1 MANNGQITQ
10 EISENSYIICNNDTE
25 WLGKVED
32 ISNEKLTSSTTFNFF
47 NNSLDY
53 GEAYSA
59 QINENGGLTS
69 VSGDKIISQKDTMQL
84 VGGMDNY
91 NSLLEAQ
98 GKNPPIEMKNLD
110 VGNGTNED
118 AILVMYDNGSV
129 YVKNS
134 EKVTQLD
141 TDVLNEYWPNTH
153 QALQNEMSSRNVEQ
167 ETISTPPTEETNS
180 TQEEIQTETT
190 SENSQY
196 IEAGK
201 NKEGKPLYKKEE
213 DNTLYYRN
221 DSGDYIPY
229 TDETNNNNTSTYTIG
244 TYGEDSL
251 SSTGKA
257 TTLWQ
262 IAVATGLTVDQLVEM
277 NKDEYPSLAENPNLV
292 KTGWVIKVDKSQ
304 VSTDNKPPEEPNTG
318 GSTVSSPTI
327 KIDFENIETTIT
339 TLSSLYNN
347 ITELIDS
354 YTGEIS
360 GLNSS
365 TVWQGEDKE
374 SLIEVAN
381 GEYLSYLSATKDNLQ
396 KLISQLEGKRNQFRD
411 AETALSKLTI

>member
-1 MANNGQITQ
+1 MANNGQTILNKDD
-10 EISENSYIICNNDTE
+10 IKIIMGYSNNANVTDSGSTT
-25 WLGKVED
+25 
-32 ISNEKLTSSTTFNFF
+32 TSSLNATPGGTIYIEEKDIPTPQVANQYGYLTTNYQ
-47 NNSLDY
+47 D
-53 GEAYSA
+53 
-59 QINENGGLTS
+59 
-69 VSGDKIISQKDTMQL
+69 VDKIIITNSEGEEIEFVPIIQPDGSIRSLDGRYKVEKDTLLQL
-84 VGGMDNY
+84 IPEEYETLTSTSTNQP
-91 NSLLEAQ
+91 SL
-98 GKNPPIEMKNLD
+98 
-110 VGNGTNED
+110 
-118 AILVMYDNGSV
+118 
-129 YVKNS
+129 
-134 EKVTQLD
+134 TQ
-141 TDVLNEYWPNTH
+141 N
-153 QALQNEMSSRNVEQ
+153 A
-167 ETISTPPTEETNS
+167 EETNS
-180 TQEEIQTETT
+180 TQEEVQTEPTI
-190 SENSQY
+190 ENSQP
-196 IEAGK
+196 IEAGTS
-201 NKEGKPLYKKEE
+201 NEGKTLYKKEG

-229 TDETNNNNTSTYTIG
+229 TNETNESNIATYTIG

-396 KLISQLEGKRNQFRD
+396 NLISQLEGKRNQFRD